1 MKKFCVV
8 WKTPKNLKFHKH
20 IDMSFPKKYN
30 LILTSFLVSLLLMI
44 AKFVAY
50 YLTYSSAILTDAL
63 ESIINVVASAFAFY
77 SIYLASQPRDMNHP
91 YGHGKIEFFSAGLEG
106 VLIVLASVFIVFH
119 SIQGLL
125 NPQPILDLKIGLVVI
140 TIGLIVNYGLGY
152 IIEKQ
157 GVIKNSPTLIA
168 DGQHLKL
175 DAMSGLILV
184 SAVLIVFITHIYW
197 IDGAAS
203 ILFAIFMAWNGV
215 KIIRKSI
222 GGLMDETN
230 EEVLEKVVK
239 ILKNNQKNEWIDM
252 HNMRIQEYG
261 SDIHIDCHLTLP
273 NYWNLEK
280 VHETVHEFEEILEQE
295 FPSHVEIFIHADP
308 CMPECCH
315 YCKVENCP
323 IRQSPLTTNIDWNKV
338 NLTLNQKHFA
348 ENI

>member
-1 MKKFCVV
+1 MF
-8 WKTPKNLKFHKH
+8 
-20 IDMSFPKKYN
+20 SKKYN
-30 LILTSFLVSLLLMI
+30 LILTSFVVSLLLMI
-44 AKFVAY
+44 AKFIAY

-77 SIYLASQPRDMNHP
+77 AIYLASQPRDMNHP

-119 SIQGLL
+119 ASQELI
-125 NPQPILDLKIGLVVI
+125 NPQPVLDLKIGLSIISIGVI
-140 TIGLIVNYGLGY
+140 INYGLGY
-152 IIEKQ
+152 VLEKQ
-157 GVIKNSPTLIA
+157 GVEKMSPTLIA

-175 DAMSGLILV
+175 DAISGLILV
-184 SAVLIVFITHIYW
+184 SAVLIVYITHIYW
-197 IDGAAS
+197 IDGFAS
-203 ILFAIFMAWNGV
+203 ILFALFMAWNGI

-230 EEVLEKVVK
+230 NEVLEKVVN
-239 ILKNNQKNEWIDM
+239 ILKNNQKSEWIDI

-273 NYWNLEK
+273 NYWVLEK
-280 VHETVHEFEEILEQE
+280 VHETVHEFEEILGKE
-295 FPSHVEIFIHADP
+295 FPSHVEIFIHTDP

-323 IRQSPLTTNIDWNKV
+323 IRQSPQTTVIDWNKA
-338 NLTLNQKHFA
+338 NLSLNQKHFA

>member
-1 MKKFCVV
+1 
-8 WKTPKNLKFHKH
+8 
-20 IDMSFPKKYN
+20 
-30 LILTSFLVSLLLMI
+30 MI
-44 AKFVAY
+44 AKFVGY

-77 SIYLASQPRDMNHP
+77 AIYLASQPRDMNHP

-119 SIQGLL
+119 AIQGLV
-125 NPQPILDLKIGLVVI
+125 NPQPILDLKIGL
-140 TIGLIVNYGLGY
+140 TIISLGTIINYCLGY
-152 IIEKQ
+152 LLEKQ
-157 GVIKNSPTLIA
+157 GVIKMSPTLIA

-175 DAMSGLILV
+175 DAISGLILV
-184 SAVLIVFITHIYW
+184 SAVVIVYVTDIYW
-197 IDGAAS
+197 IDGFAS
-203 ILFAIFMAWNGV
+203 ILFAVFMAWNGV

-222 GGLMDETN
+222 GGLMDEAN
-230 EEVLEKVVK
+230 EVVLGKVVE
-239 ILKNNQKNEWIDM
+239 ILKSHQKFEWIDI

-261 SDIHIDCHLTLP
+261 SDLHIDCHLTLP
-273 NYWNLEK
+273 NYWMLER

-315 YCKVENCP
+315 YCKVPHCP
-323 IRQSPLTTNIDWNKV
+323 IRQSPRTTTIDWNKV

>member
-1 MKKFCVV
+1 M
-8 WKTPKNLKFHKH
+8 P
-20 IDMSFPKKYN
+20 FPKKYK
-30 LILTSFLVSLLLMI
+30 LILTSFVVSLVLMV
-44 AKFVAY
+44 AKFIAY
-50 YLTYSSAILTDAL
+50 YMTYSSAILTDAL

-77 SIYLASQPRDMNHP
+77 AIYLASQPRDLNHP

-106 VLIVLASVFIVFH
+106 VLIVLASIFIVFH
-119 SIQGLL
+119 SIQGLI
-125 NPQPILDLKIGLVVI
+125 NPQQIFDLEIGI
-140 TIGLIVNYGLGY
+140 TITLLGTIINYSLGY
-152 IIEKQ
+152 VLEKE
-157 GVIKNSPTLIA
+157 GVAKSSPTLIA

-175 DAMSGLILV
+175 DAMSSFILV
-184 SAVLIVFITHIYW
+184 FALLMIFITNIYW

-203 ILFAIFMAWNGV
+203 IFFAFFMAWNGV

-222 GGLMDETN
+222 GGLMDEAN
-230 EEVLEKVVK
+230 EEVLEKVVS
-239 ILKNNQKNEWIDM
+239 ILKNHQKSEWIDI

-280 VHETVHEFEEILEQE
+280 VHETVHEFEEILGKE

-323 IRQSPLTTNIDWNKV
+323 IRESPLTTTIDWNKV

>member
-1 MKKFCVV
+1 M
-8 WKTPKNLKFHKH
+8 P
-20 IDMSFPKKYN
+20 FPKKYK
-30 LILTSFLVSLLLMI
+30 LILTSFVVSLVLMV
-44 AKFVAY
+44 AKFIAY
-50 YLTYSSAILTDAL
+50 YMTYSSAILTDAL

-77 SIYLASQPRDMNHP
+77 AIYLASQPRDLNHP

-106 VLIVLASVFIVFH
+106 VLIVLASIFIVFH
-119 SIQGLL
+119 SIQGLI
-125 NPQPILDLKIGLVVI
+125 NPQQIFDLEIGI
-140 TIGLIVNYGLGY
+140 TITLLGTIINYSLGY
-152 IIEKQ
+152 VLEKE
-157 GVIKNSPTLIA
+157 GVAKSSPTLIA

-175 DAMSGLILV
+175 DAMSSFILV
-184 SAVLIVFITHIYW
+184 FALLMIFITNIYW

-203 ILFAIFMAWNGV
+203 IFFAFFMAWNGV

-222 GGLMDETN
+222 GGLMDEAN
-230 EEVLEKVVK
+230 EEVLEKVVS
-239 ILKNNQKNEWIDM
+239 ILKNHQKSEWIDI

-280 VHETVHEFEEILEQE
+280 VHETVHEFEEILEKE
-295 FPSHVEIFIHADP
+295 FPSNVEIFIHADP

-315 YCKVENCP
+315 YCKIENCP
-323 IRQSPLTTNIDWNKV
+323 IRESPLTTTIDWNKV

>member
-1 MKKFCVV
+1 MA
-8 WKTPKNLKFHKH
+8 
-20 IDMSFPKKYN
+20 FPKKYN
-30 LILTSFLVSLLLMI
+30 LILTSFTVSLLLMI

-77 SIYLASQPRDMNHP
+77 AIYLASQPRDLNHP

-106 VLIVLASVFIVFH
+106 VLIVLASIFIVFH
-119 SIQGLL
+119 ASQELI
-125 NPQPILDLKIGLVVI
+125 NPNPILDLKV
-140 TIGLIVNYGLGY
+140 GLIIISLGTFINYCLGY
-152 IIEKQ
+152 VLEKE
-157 GVIKNSPTLIA
+157 GVKDMSPTLTA

-184 SAVLIVFITHIYW
+184 LAVLMVYLTKIYW
-197 IDGAAS
+197 IDGFAS
-203 ILFAIFMAWNGV
+203 ILFAVFMAWNGV

-230 EEVLEKVVK
+230 EEVLEKVVD
-239 ILKNNQKNEWIDM
+239 ILKNHKKSEWIDI
-252 HNMRIQEYG
+252 HNMRIQAYG

-280 VHETVHEFEEILEQE
+280 VHETVHEFEEILGKE
-295 FPSHVEIFIHADP
+295 FPSHLEIFIHADP
-308 CMPECCH
+308 CMSECCH

-323 IRQSPLTTNIDWNKV
+323 IRQFPLTTNIDWNKI

>member
-1 MKKFCVV
+1 
-8 WKTPKNLKFHKH
+8 
-20 IDMSFPKKYN
+20 MSFPKKYN
-30 LILTSFLVSLLLMI
+30 LIITSFVVSLVLMV

-50 YLTYSSAILTDAL
+50 YMTYSSAILTDAL

-77 SIYLASQPRDMNHP
+77 AIYLASQPRDMNHP

-106 VLIVLASVFIVFH
+106 VLIVLASVFIAFH
-119 SIQGLL
+119 SIQGLI
-125 NPQPILDLKIGLVVI
+125 NPQKIFDLKIGI
-140 TIGLIVNYGLGY
+140 TITLLGTIINYSLGY
-152 IIEKQ
+152 VLEKE
-157 GVIKNSPTLIA
+157 GIMKSSPTLIA

-175 DAMSGLILV
+175 DAISSFILV
-184 SAVLIVFITHIYW
+184 FALLMILITNIYW

-203 ILFAIFMAWNGV
+203 LFFAFFMAWNGV

-222 GGLMDETN
+222 GGLMDEAN
-230 EEVLEKVVK
+230 EEVLEKVVN
-239 ILKNNQKNEWIDM
+239 ILKYHKKRDWIDI

-280 VHETVHEFEEILEQE
+280 VHETVHEFEEILGKE
-295 FPSHVEIFIHADP
+295 FPSNVEIFIHVDP
-308 CMPECCH
+308 CIPKCCH

-323 IRQSPLTTNIDWNKV
+323 IRQSPLTSNIDWNKV

>member
-1 MKKFCVV
+1 MDF
-8 WKTPKNLKFHKH
+8 
-20 IDMSFPKKYN
+20 SKKYN
-30 LILTSFLVSLLLMI
+30 LILTSFVVSLVLMI
-44 AKFVAY
+44 AKFIAY

-77 SIYLASQPRDMNHP
+77 AIYLASQPRDMNHP

-119 SIQGLL
+119 AIQELL
-125 NPQPILDLKIGLVVI
+125 NPQPILDLKIGL
-140 TIGLIVNYGLGY
+140 TIISIGAIINYGLGY
-152 IIEKQ
+152 LLEEQ
-157 GVIKNSPTLIA
+157 GIMKNSPTLIA

-175 DAMSGLILV
+175 DATSGLILIF
-184 SAVLIVFITHIYW
+184 AVLMVYITNIYW

-203 ILFAIFMAWNGV
+203 IIFAIFMAWNGV

-222 GGLMDETN
+222 GGLMDEAN
-230 EEVLEKVVK
+230 EEVLDKVVH
-239 ILKNNQKNEWIDM
+239 ILKYHQKGDWIDI

-280 VHETVHEFEEILEQE
+280 VHETVHEFEEILGKE
-295 FPSHVEIFIHADP
+295 FPSHVEMFIHADP

-315 YCKVENCP
+315 YCKVETCP
-323 IRQSPLTTNIDWNKV
+323 IRQSPLTTIIDWNKV

>member
-1 MKKFCVV
+1 
-8 WKTPKNLKFHKH
+8 
-20 IDMSFPKKYN
+20 MSFPKKYN
-30 LILTSFLVSLLLMI
+30 LIITSFVVSLVLMI

-50 YLTYSSAILTDAL
+50 YMTYSSAILTDAL

-77 SIYLASQPRDMNHP
+77 AIYLASQPRDMNHP

-106 VLIVLASVFIVFH
+106 VLIVLASVFIAFH
-119 SIQGLL
+119 SIQGLI
-125 NPQPILDLKIGLVVI
+125 NPQQIFDLKIGI
-140 TIGLIVNYGLGY
+140 TITLLGTIVNYSLGY
-152 IIEKQ
+152 VLEKE
-157 GVIKNSPTLIA
+157 GVMKSSPTLIA

-175 DAMSGLILV
+175 DAISSFILV
-184 SAVLIVFITHIYW
+184 FALLIIFFTNIYW

-203 ILFAIFMAWNGV
+203 LFFAFFMAWNGV

-222 GGLMDETN
+222 GGLMDEAN
-230 EEVLEKVVK
+230 EEVLEKVVN
-239 ILKNNQKNEWIDM
+239 ILKNHKKRDWIDI

-280 VHETVHEFEEILEQE
+280 VHETVHEFEEILGRE
-295 FPSHVEIFIHADP
+295 FPSNVEIFIHVDP
-308 CMPECCH
+308 CVPECCH

-323 IRQSPLTTNIDWNKV
+323 IRQSPLTSNIDWNKV